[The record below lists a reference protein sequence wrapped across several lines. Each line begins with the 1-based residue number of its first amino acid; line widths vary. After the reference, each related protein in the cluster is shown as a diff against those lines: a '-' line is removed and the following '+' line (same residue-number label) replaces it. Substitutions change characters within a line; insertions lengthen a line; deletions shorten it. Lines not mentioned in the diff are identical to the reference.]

1 MKINHGIQK
10 EVDFFKELITLRR
23 RLDDQHDLYAI
34 TLTARESFV
43 REQGIW
49 HNEDEKNALI
59 GRLVHQLHHRLSGHA
74 QRKYA
79 RDCFKQKRMFLAGVI
94 EHRAK
99 GWSVNETTSKVEHA
113 KVSPHLHGI
122 VGIHSDY
129 QEKILECF
137 DEEQSDD
144 KLVYRLKKD
153 LFKGNAWLLFE
164 QAVESVQLERIWDLD
179 GYTDY
184 MTKMIDTNVHQNN
197 EYGALSIGMAA

>member
-1 MKINHGIQK
+1 MKIDQGIQQQIK
-10 EVDFFKELITLRR
+10 TLNRQ
-23 RLDDQHDLYAI
+23 LGNQHDLYGL
-34 TLTARESFV
+34 TLTAKESFI

-79 RDCFKQKRMFLAGVI
+79 RDCFKQKRMFLLGVI

-99 GWSVNETTSKVEHA
+99 GWSVNDSTHQVEHA
-113 KVSPHLHGI
+113 PVSAHLHGI
-122 VGIHSDY
+122 VAIHSDY
-129 QEKILECF
+129 QGKILECF
-137 DEEQSDD
+137 DEEQSDGNS
-144 KLVYRLKKD
+144 VYRLKKD
-153 LFKGNAWLLFE
+153 LFKGNAWLQFE
-164 QAVESVQLERIWDLD
+164 QAVESVQLQKIWGLD

-184 MTKMIDTNVHQNN
+184 GTKMVDTNMHQNN

>member
-1 MKINHGIQK
+1 MKTKDGIQK
-10 EVDFFKELITLRR
+10 EVRALRR
-23 RLDDQHDLYAI
+23 QLGDSHDLYAI

-49 HNEDEKNALI
+49 HNEDARNALI
-59 GRLVHQLHHRLSGHA
+59 SKLVHQLHHRLSGHA
-74 QRKYA
+74 QTKYA
-79 RDCFKQKRMFLAGVI
+79 RDCFKQKRMFLTGII

-99 GWSVNETTSKVEHA
+99 GESVNDATHQVEHA
-113 KVSPHLHGI
+113 KVSAHLHGI

-153 LFKGNAWLLFE
+153 LFKGNAWLQFE
-164 QAVESVQLERIWDLD
+164 QAVESVQLQAIDDLD
-179 GYTDY
+179 EWVDY
-184 MTKMIDTNVHQNN
+184 MTKHIDTAVHQRN
-197 EYGALSIGMAA
+197 EYGAMDIGMAA

>member
-1 MKINHGIQK
+1 MKEKNGIQQQ
-10 EVDFFKELITLRR
+10 IT
-23 RLDDQHDLYAI
+23 RLNRQLGNQHDLYGI
-34 TLTARESFV
+34 TLTAKESFI

-74 QRKYA
+74 QNKYQ
-79 RDCFKQKRMFLAGVI
+79 RDCYKNKRMFLLGVI

-113 KVSPHLHGI
+113 KVPAHLHGI

-129 QEKILECF
+129 RDKILECF

-144 KLVYRLKKD
+144 KLVYRLKKV
-153 LFKGNAWLLFE
+153 LFKGKAWLQFE

-179 GYTDY
+179 GNADY
-184 MTKMIDTNVHQNN
+184 IAKMADTNVHQNN
-197 EYGALSIGMAA
+197 EYGALSVGMAA

>member
-1 MKINHGIQK
+1 MKVKDGIQQQ
-10 EVDFFKELITLRR
+10 ITTLNRQ
-23 RLDDQHDLYAI
+23 LGNQHDLYGI
-34 TLTARESFV
+34 TLTAKESFV

-49 HNEDEKNALI
+49 HNEDAKNALI
-59 GRLVHQLHHRLSGHA
+59 GRLIHKMHHRLSGHA
-74 QRKYA
+74 QKKYA
-79 RDCFKQKRMFLAGVI
+79 RDCYKNKRMFLEGII

-99 GWSVNETTSKVEHA
+99 GVSVNDSTQQVEHA
-113 KVSPHLHGI
+113 KVTAHLHGI

-153 LFKGNAWLLFE
+153 LFKGNAWLQFE

-179 GYTDY
+179 GYADY
-184 MTKMIDTNVHQNN
+184 IIKKVDTNVHQTNN
-197 EYGALSIGMAA
+197 EYGAMSIGMAA

>member
-1 MKINHGIQK
+1 MKNNHGIQK
-10 EVDFFKELITLRR
+10 EVITLMR
-23 RLDDQHDLYAI
+23 RLDDQHDLYAL

-74 QRKYA
+74 QNKYQ
-79 RDCFKQKRMFLAGVI
+79 RDCYKNKRMFLLGVI

-99 GWSVNETTSKVEHA
+99 GWSVNETTHQVEHA
-113 KVSPHLHGI
+113 KVAPHLHGI
-122 VGIHSDY
+122 VGIHSEY
-129 QEKILECF
+129 ESKILECF

-153 LFKGNAWLLFE
+153 LFKGNAWLQFE
-164 QAVESVQLERIWDLD
+164 QAVESVQLQAIDDLD
-179 GYTDY
+179 EWVDY
-184 MTKMIDTNVHQNN
+184 MTKHIDTAVHQRN
-197 EYGALSIGMAA
+197 EYGAMDIGMAA

>member
-1 MKINHGIQK
+1 MKVKDGIHQQIK
-10 EVDFFKELITLRR
+10 TLNRQ
-23 RLDDQHDLYAI
+23 LGNQHDLYGI
-34 TLTARESFV
+34 TLTAKESFV

-49 HNEDEKNALI
+49 HNEDAKNALI
-59 GRLVHQLHHRLSGHA
+59 SKLVHQLHHRLSGHA
-74 QRKYA
+74 QNKYQ
-79 RDCFKQKRMFLAGVI
+79 RDCYKNKRMFLLGVI

-113 KVSPHLHGI
+113 KVPVHLHGI

-137 DEEQSDD
+137 DEEQSDT
-144 KLVYRLKKD
+144 KLVYLLKKD
-153 LFKGNAWLLFE
+153 LFKGNAWLQFE

-184 MTKMIDTNVHQNN
+184 IAKMADTNVHQNN

>member
-1 MKINHGIQK
+1 MKVEDGLQK
-10 EVDFFKELITLRR
+10 EVITLNRQ
-23 RLDDQHDLYAI
+23 LGNQHELYAI
-34 TLTARESFV
+34 TLTAKESLIREL
-43 REQGIW
+43 GIW
-49 HNEDEKNALI
+49 RDENAKNELI
-59 GRLVHQLHHRLSGHA
+59 SKLVHQLHHRLSGHA

-113 KVSPHLHGI
+113 KVASHLHGI

-153 LFKGNAWLLFE
+153 LFKGNAWLQFE

-179 GYTDY
+179 GYADY
-184 MTKMIDTNVHQNN
+184 IIKKVDTSVHQNN
-197 EYGALSIGMAA
+197 EYGGLSVGMAA

>member
-1 MKINHGIQK
+1 MKVKDGIQQQ
-10 EVDFFKELITLRR
+10 ITTLNRQ
-23 RLDDQHDLYAI
+23 LGNQHELYAI
-34 TLTARESFV
+34 TLTAKESLIREL
-43 REQGIW
+43 GIW
-49 HNEDEKNALI
+49 RDENAKNELI
-59 GRLVHQLHHRLSGHA
+59 GKLVHQLHHRLSGHA

-99 GWSVNETTSKVEHA
+99 GWSVNETTSKVEHVP
-113 KVSPHLHGI
+113 VSAHLHGI

-137 DEEQSDD
+137 DEEQQPGLNS
-144 KLVYRLKKD
+144 VYRLKKD
-153 LFKGNAWLLFE
+153 LFKGNAWLQFE

-184 MTKMIDTNVHQNN
+184 IAKMADTNVHQNN
-197 EYGALSIGMAA
+197 EYGALSVGMAA

>member
-1 MKINHGIQK
+1 MKVKDKIQQQ
-10 EVDFFKELITLRR
+10 ITTMNRQLGN
-23 RLDDQHDLYAI
+23 QHDLYAI
-34 TLTARESFV
+34 TLTAKESFI
-43 REQGIW
+43 RELGIW
-49 HNEDEKNALI
+49 HNEGAKNDLI
-59 GRLVHQLHHRLSGHA
+59 GKLVNQLHHRLSGHA

-113 KVSPHLHGI
+113 KVPVHLHGI

-137 DEEQSDD
+137 DEEQSDGNS
-144 KLVYRLKKD
+144 VYRLKKD
-153 LFKGNAWLLFE
+153 LFKGNAWLQFE

-179 GYTDY
+179 GYADY
-184 MTKMIDTNVHQNN
+184 IAKMVDKNAYQDN

>member
-1 MKINHGIQK
+1 MKNNHGIQK
-10 EVDFFKELITLRR
+10 EVITLMR
-23 RLDDQHDLYAI
+23 RLDDQHDLYAV

-49 HNEDEKNALI
+49 NNEDEKNALI

-74 QRKYA
+74 QNKYQ
-79 RDCFKQKRMFLAGVI
+79 RDCYKNKRMFLLGVI

-99 GWSVNETTSKVEHA
+99 GESVNETTSKVEHA
-113 KVSPHLHGI
+113 PVSPHLHGI

-129 QEKILECF
+129 QDKILECF

-153 LFKGNAWLLFE
+153 LFKGNAWLQFE
-164 QAVESVQLERIWDLD
+164 QAVESVQLQAIDDLD
-179 GYTDY
+179 EWVDY
-184 MTKMIDTNVHQNN
+184 MTKHIDTAVHQRN
-197 EYGALSIGMAA
+197 EYGAMDIGMAA

>member
-1 MKINHGIQK
+1 MKVKDGIQQQ
-10 EVDFFKELITLRR
+10 ITTMNRQLGT
-23 RLDDQHDLYAI
+23 QHDLYEI
-34 TLTARESFV
+34 TLTAKESFV

-49 HNEDEKNALI
+49 HNEDAKNALI
-59 GRLVHQLHHRLSGHA
+59 SKLVHQLHHRVSGHA

-99 GWSVNETTSKVEHA
+99 GWSVNDSTHQVEHA
-113 KVSPHLHGI
+113 KVPVHLHGI

-129 QEKILECF
+129 RDKILECF

-144 KLVYRLKKD
+144 RLVYRLKKD
-153 LFKGNAWLLFE
+153 LFKGNAWLQFE

>member
-1 MKINHGIQK
+1 MKIDQGIQQQIK
-10 EVDFFKELITLRR
+10 TLNRQ
-23 RLDDQHDLYAI
+23 LGNQHDLYGL
-34 TLTARESFV
+34 TLTAKESFV
-43 REQGIW
+43 RELGIW
-49 HNEDEKNALI
+49 RDENAKNELI
-59 GRLVHQLHHRLSGHA
+59 GKLVHQLHHRLSGHA

-99 GWSVNETTSKVEHA
+99 GWSVNGFTSQVEHA
-113 KVSPHLHGI
+113 KVAVHLHGI

-137 DEEQSDD
+137 DEEQQPGLNSI
-144 KLVYRLKKD
+144 YHLKKD